1 MRVVSLRS
9 DNVAGL
15 LEEYGNAARYFE
27 LWRERAARLGVPAS
41 GSPTI
46 TLSGGLVYPAAD
58 LQLGIVI
65 VDDHFSHLTIERG
78 QQFVGGEFSRFDDA
92 AKLLLKGEG
101 QKVRSYLKLPRK
113 YSDWRAM
120 GLHPAVSVEEL
131 EYSVILT
138 LRDDPSVWCK
148 VSAVEQAATSQIMMM
163 SMAELDAQLIE
174 GMDL

>member
-1 MRVVSLRS
+1 MRS

-15 LEEYGNAARYFE
+15 LDRYGEATRYFE
-27 LWRERAARLGVPAS
+27 LWRDRAARLGVPAS

-58 LQLGIVI
+58 LHRGVVI
-65 VDDHFSHLTIERG
+65 VDDHFAHLTIERG
-78 QQFVGGEFSRFDDA
+78 QQSFGDEFSRFDDA
-92 AKLLLKGEG
+92 AKLLLKSEG

-113 YSDWRAM
+113 YLDWRAM
-120 GLHPAVSVEEL
+120 GVHPAVSVEE
-131 EYSVILT
+131 EMYAAVLT

-148 VSAVEQAATSQIMMM
+148 VPVSEQAATSQIMMM

-174 GMDL
+174 GIER